1 MSGIDFPHSIKF
13 VSNFKKQ
20 KSVTHFK
27 TLKVGDSLQI
37 TIVLDRKKTLLPS
50 LGQLN
55 VSCRRPRAVSS
66 QFIIGSIM
74 PGT

>member
-1 MSGIDFPHSIKF
+1 MSSINFPYSIKF

-20 KSVTHFK
+20 KSVT
-27 TLKVGDSLQI
+27 I
-37 TIVLDRKKTLLPS
+37 ALDRKKTLLPS

-55 VSCRRPRAVSS
+55 VSCRRARAVSS
-66 QFIIGSIM
+66 QFIIGSIV